1 MKTAVVVAHYNENL
15 DWCTSLQNEYNIV
28 IYSKTDR
35 KYNFIDIN
43 KGQEVAMYIKY
54 FIDNYNNLP
63 DKILFL
69 HGHQMAYHQD
79 HTSDY
84 IIKNVNWDLNDYFS
98 VGRRG
103 HYEELSSSSENS
115 EGAFNWVKDNWYIF
129 QNKLEFPKDGLFFYP
144 NGQFVVSKECI
155 TQYEQSFW
163 FNLYKWLLTTNI
175 EDRITSRIFEY
186 VWNYIFTKSTHEKI
200 IDDIFIKKHFK
211 QLTKSLINFYM
222 HENMIYVNTNVNV
235 GKCKIIIKNLE
246 NDVPIYVGNL
256 EINNESYWIAPSSKK
271 EDLKG
276 IIISVYNKNS
286 IIIYEEYITF

>member
-1 MKTAVVVAHYNENL
+1 M
-15 DWCTSLQNEYNIV
+15 NI
-28 IYSKTDR
+28 R
-35 KYNFIDIN
+35 YNFIDIN
-43 KGQEVAMYIKY
+43 KGQEVTMYIKY
-54 FIDNYNNLP
+54 IIDNYYNLP

-69 HGHQMAYHQD
+69 HGHKMSYHQD

-84 IIKNVNWDLNDYFS
+84 IIKNVNWELNDYFS

-103 HYEELSSSSENS
+103 HYTELTSSSQTS
-115 EGAFNWVKDNWYIF
+115 EGSFNWLKDNWYIF
-129 QNKLEFPKDGLFFYP
+129 QNKLEFPTDGLFFYP
-144 NGQFVVSKECI
+144 NGQFVVSRECI

-163 FNLYKWLLTTNI
+163 F
-175 EDRITSRIFEY
+175 ITSIIFEY
-186 VWNYIFTKSTHEKI
+186 VWHYIFTKNTHEKI
-200 IDDIFIKKHFK
+200 IDDVFIKKHFK

-222 HENMIYVNTNVNV
+222 NDSTIYVNTNVNV

-256 EINNESYWIAPSSKK
+256 EINNESYWIAPNSRK